1 LNQAFDLALDGF
13 LYHLKVERHLSENTL
28 EAYRRDVTKLFAFL
42 GERGVPAPAAVS
54 HADVAAW
61 IVHLDRVEH
70 LSKRSVH
77 RARSAIRQLF
87 RFLLREGSLTEDPTA
102 RVEAPRLDR
111 RLPETLTFEEVD
123 RLLAAPDE
131 ATPLGLRD
139 AAMIELLY
147 ATGLRVTE
155 LVRLRRHQV
164 KVVDDLGL
172 VQVVGK
178 GDKERVVPVGRRALG
193 LLDRYL
199 RQVRP
204 LHDPGDRTPEL
215 FVGRTGRRMTRQ
227 AFWLRLKKHARAVGI
242 DADKVYPH
250 ALRHSFATHLLE
262 RGADLRALQAMLGH
276 ADISTTQIY
285 THVTTARLAAVH
297 ARHHPRGKGNNP
309 PETE

>member
-1 LNQAFDLALDGF
+1 MSEALDAALEGF
-13 LYHLKVERHLSENTL
+13 VYHLRFERHLSVNTV
-28 EAYRRDVTKLFAFL
+28 AGYRCDVGKLFAFL
-42 GERGVPAPAAVS
+42 QEREVDDPRAVS
-54 HADVAAW
+54 HADIADW
-61 IVHLDRVEH
+61 IVHLDRAEH

-77 RARSAIRQLF
+77 RARSAVRQLF
-87 RFLLREGSLTEDPTA
+87 RYLLRDGVVQADPTA

-111 RLPETLTFEEVD
+111 QLPETLTLEEVD
-123 RLLAAPDE
+123 RLLAAPDV

-139 AAMIELLY
+139 AAMIELIY
-147 ATGLRVTE
+147 ATGLRVSE
-155 LVRLRRHQV
+155 LVGLKRHQL

-178 GDKERVVPVGRRALG
+178 SDKERVVPVGRRALS
-193 LLDRYL
+193 LIDRYL

-204 LHDPGDRTPEL
+204 LHDPGDRAPEL
-215 FVGRTGRRMTRQ
+215 FVGRTGKGMTRQ
-227 AFWLRLKKHARAVGI
+227 AFWLRLKKHAVAIGI
-242 DADKVYPH
+242 DRDRVYPH

-285 THVTTARLAAVH
+285 THVTATRLAAVH
-297 ARHHPRGKGNNP
+297 AAHHPRGKGDIT